1 MRSILILGAGRS
13 ASALVHYLIT
23 HADQQE
29 WRITVAERNL
39 DLARALVREGIEVA
53 RAVELDATNA
63 LARATLIAKHDLVIS
78 MLPAAMHM
86 DVVKD
91 CLRHG
96 KHVLT
101 PSYVPDAM
109 WPLDAEAKKS
119 GLVFLNELGLDPGI
133 DHMSAMRIIDRIR
146 AQGGTMEA
154 FESYCGGLVAPESDD
169 NPWGYKFSWNPRNV
183 VLAGQG
189 GAARY
194 IQDGIVRYIPQH
206 QVFRRTVSIAIPGH
220 GTFDGYAN
228 RDSLKY
234 RSIYG
239 LDRIP
244 TLMRGTLRKGGY
256 CRAWDV
262 FVQLGCTDDGY
273 SMALDADAT
282 WADYLDAFLPRSPRA
297 VRDNLADHLG
307 LDPKGEVIAR
317 LDWLGLFGDQAIG
330 IAGASPAA
338 TLQHL
343 LEQKWKLGPDD
354 KDMVVMWH
362 RFRHAVDGAHQE
374 VHASL
379 VVIGEDPVRTA
390 MAKTVGLP
398 LAIAAKLVLNGNV
411 SQRGVLLP
419 IAKAIYDPI
428 LSELE
433 KHGVVFKEEEV
444 EA

>member
-1 MRSILILGAGRS
+1 MRSILVLGAGRS
-13 ASALVHYLIT
+13 ASALIHYLIT

-29 WRITVAERNL
+29 WRITVAERNI
-39 DLARALVREGIEVA
+39 DLARTLVHEGVEVA
-53 RAVELDATNA
+53 HAVELDATNA
-63 LARATLIAKHDLVIS
+63 EARAALIAKHDLVIS
-78 MLPAAMHM
+78 MLPATMHM

-91 CLRHG
+91 CLRHE

-109 WPLDAEAKKS
+109 WPLDAEAKKN
-119 GLVFLNELGLDPGI
+119 GVVVLNELGLDPGI

-146 AQGGTMEA
+146 AEGGTMDA

-189 GAARY
+189 GAARHV
-194 IQDGIVRYIPQH
+194 QDGIVRYIPQH
-206 QVFRRTVSIAIPGH
+206 QVFRRTASIAITGH

-239 LDRIP
+239 LTGIP
-244 TLMRGTLRKGGY
+244 TLMRGTLRKGGF
-256 CRAWDV
+256 CQAWDV
-262 FVQLGCTDDGY
+262 FVQLGCTDD
-273 SMALDADAT
+273 SFMMELDADAT
-282 WADYLDAFLPRSPRA
+282 WSDYLNAFLPRSPRPI
-297 VRDNLADHLG
+297 RDNLAEYLG
-307 LDPKGEVIAR
+307 MDATGDVMAK
-317 LDWLGLFGDQAIG
+317 LDWLGLFGSAPIG
-330 IAGASPAA
+330 LAGASPAA
-338 TLQHL
+338 MLQRL
-343 LEQKWKLGPDD
+343 LEQKWKLGPND

-362 RFRHAVDGAHQE
+362 RFRYGIEGMHQE
-374 VHASL
+374 LQASL
-379 VVIGEDPVRTA
+379 VVIGEDPVHTA

-398 LAIAAKLVLNGNV
+398 VAIATKLVLNGKV

-419 IAKAIYDPI
+419 IAKELYDPI
-428 LSELE
+428 LAELE
-433 KHGVVFKEEEV
+433 KHGVVFKEEEI